1 MSKETILERIHELE
15 SVITYDTLQ
24 REDEKHFKAGE
35 RICINQERGSL
46 YEQLNETNLN
56 PRQYKV
62 SDFIENRIQFVLNKI
77 ENGN

>member
-1 MSKETILERIHELE
+1 MSKEIITDRIHELE
-15 SVITYDTLQ
+15 SVLEYEATIRL
-24 REDEKHFKAGE
+24 KHFSVGE

-46 YEQLNETNLN
+46 YEQLNENNSN